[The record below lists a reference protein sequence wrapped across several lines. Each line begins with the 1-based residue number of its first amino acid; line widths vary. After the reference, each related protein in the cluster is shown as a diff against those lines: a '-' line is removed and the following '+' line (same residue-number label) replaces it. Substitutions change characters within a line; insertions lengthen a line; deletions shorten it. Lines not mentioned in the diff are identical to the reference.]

1 MNTSTD
7 NQIMQNP
14 HQPVY
19 FPNLN
24 GVRFIAAFSVLIH
37 HTEQIKYLMGLEDNY
52 GHFLIKDMGK
62 LGVGL
67 FFVLSGFLI
76 TYLLL
81 SEKQRRGDISTKDFY
96 IRRILRIW
104 PLYFIIV
111 ILGFFVFPVIP
122 IFNEPLRD
130 QYYFDADFFKRLPF
144 FLLFLPNL
152 GFVFFRS
159 PYLCAQTWSVGVE
172 EQFYAFW
179 PWIIKSKKPL
189 QTLLKVFVIVGAVLC
204 LTWFYVFKISSL
216 DESTKQRITDGY
228 ELFFSQFRILTMMI
242 GGVGAYLVFAQK
254 DKILHF
260 LFRKDV
266 QIIVYIILILML
278 WNSFHV
284 PGFNMEF
291 YGIFFCFFI
300 LNVARNPNSI
310 VYLEQPIIHYLGKI
324 SYGIYIYHPAI
335 IILCVNTIHWLFG
348 KNLSYPTFNLL
359 LYPSAILLTVAVC
372 ELSFRFV
379 ESPLLRLKDKF
390 NR

>member
-1 MNTSTD
+1 
-7 NQIMQNP
+7 MQQP

-37 HTEQIKYLMGLEDNY
+37 HTEQIKYLMGLQNNY
-52 GHFLIKDMGK
+52 GNFFIKNMGK

-111 ILGFFVFPVIP
+111 ILGFFVFPAIP

-130 QYYFDADFFKRLPF
+130 QYYFDEDFFKRLPF

-152 GFVFFRS
+152 GFVFYRS

-172 EQFYAFW
+172 EQFYAIW
-179 PWIIKSKKPL
+179 PWIIKSKNPIK
-189 QTLLKVFVIVGAVLC
+189 TFIKLLLIF
-204 LTWFYVFKISSL
+204 LTILGISWLYVFKISDLSL
-216 DESTKQRITDGY
+216 ETKTKIKEGL
-228 ELFFSQFRILTMMI
+228 ELFFSQFRILTMVI
-242 GGVGAYLVFAQK
+242 GGGGAYLIFEK
-254 DKILHF
+254 KEKILKII
-260 LFRKDV
+260 FRKDV
-266 QIIVYIILILML
+266 QIIVYLMLILML
-278 WNSFHV
+278 STGLHV

-300 LNVARNPNSI
+300 LNVSQNPNSLI
-310 VYLEQPIIHYLGKI
+310 YLEQKIIHYLGKI
-324 SYGIYIYHPAI
+324 SYGVYIYHPAVI
-335 IILCVNTIHWLFG
+335 VFCVNSIHYFLG
-348 KNLSYPTFNLL
+348 KNLSSLTFNIL
-359 LYPSAILLTVAVC
+359 LYSSAILITILVC
-372 ELSFRFV
+372 ELSYRYI
-379 ESPLLRLKDKF
+379 ETPLLKLKDKF

>member
-1 MNTSTD
+1 
-7 NQIMQNP
+7 MQQP

-37 HTEQIKYLMGLEDNY
+37 HTEQIKYLMGLENNY
-52 GHFLIKDMGK
+52 GNFFIKNLGK

-111 ILGFFVFPVIP
+111 ILGFFVFPNIP

-152 GFVFFRS
+152 GFVFYRS

-172 EQFYAFW
+172 EQFYAIW
-179 PWIIKSKKPL
+179 PWIIKSKNPIK
-189 QTLLKVFVIVGAVLC
+189 TFFKLLLIFLSILGIAWL
-204 LTWFYVFKISSL
+204 YVFKISDLSL
-216 DESTKQRITDGY
+216 ETKTKIQDGL
-228 ELFFSQFRILTMMI
+228 ELFFSQFRILTMVI
-242 GGVGAYLVFAQK
+242 GGGGAYLIFEK
-254 DKILHF
+254 KEKILKI

-266 QIIVYIILILML
+266 QIIVYLVLILML
-278 WNSFHV
+278 STGFHV
-284 PGFNMEF
+284 PGLNMEF

-300 LNVARNPNSI
+300 LNVSQNPNSLI
-310 VYLEQPIIHYLGKI
+310 YLEQKIIHYLGKI
-324 SYGIYIYHPAI
+324 SYGVYIYHPAVI
-335 IILCVNTIHWLFG
+335 VLCVNSIHYFFG
-348 KNLSYPTFNLL
+348 KELPSLAFNVL
-359 LYPSAILLTVAVC
+359 LYSSAVLITILVC

-379 ESPLLRLKDKF
+379 ETPLLKLKDRF

>member
-1 MNTSTD
+1 
-7 NQIMQNP
+7 MQSP
-14 HQPVY
+14 HKPVY

-37 HTEQIKYLMGLEDNY
+37 HTEQIKYLMGLENNY
-52 GHFLIKDMGK
+52 GNFFIKNMGK

-111 ILGFFVFPVIP
+111 LLGFFVFPVIP

-144 FLLFLPNL
+144 FLLFLPNI

-172 EQFYAFW
+172 EQFYAIW
-179 PWIIKSKKPL
+179 PWIIKSKNPL
-189 QTLLKVFVIVGAVLC
+189 KTFFKLLTIF
-204 LTWFYVFKISSL
+204 LTILGIIWLYIFKISNI
-216 DESTKQRITDGY
+216 DEITKQKIQEGT

-242 GGVGAYLVFAQK
+242 GGIGAYLIFAEK
-254 DKILHF
+254 KKILAV

-266 QIIVYIILILML
+266 QVIGYSILALML
-278 WNSFHV
+278 GTGFHV

-291 YGIFFCFFI
+291 YGVFFCFFI
-300 LNVARNPNSI
+300 LNVSQNPNSLI
-310 VYLEQPIIHYLGKI
+310 YLEQKVIHYLGKI
-324 SYGIYIYHPAI
+324 SYGIYIYHPAVI
-335 IILCVNTIHWLFG
+335 VLCVNTIHYFLG
-348 KNLSYPTFNLL
+348 KNISPLNFNLL
-359 LYPSAILLTVAVC
+359 LYPSAVLLTIIVC
-372 ELSFRFV
+372 EFSFRFI
-379 ESPLLRLKDKF
+379 ETPLLKLKNRF

>member
-1 MNTSTD
+1 
-7 NQIMQNP
+7 MQNP

-37 HTEQIKYLMGLEDNY
+37 HTEQIKYLMGLDNIY
-52 GHFLIKDMGK
+52 SNFFIKNLGK

-67 FFVLSGFLI
+67 FFVLSGYLI

-96 IRRILRIW
+96 IRRVLRIW

-122 IFNEPLRD
+122 IFNEPLRN
-130 QYYFDADFFKRLPF
+130 QYYFDEDFFKRLPF

-152 GFVFFRS
+152 GFVFYRA
-159 PYLCAQTWSVGVE
+159 PYLCSQTWSVGVE
-172 EQFYAFW
+172 EQFYAIW
-179 PWIIKSKKPL
+179 PWIIKSKNPIKTFFKL
-189 QTLLKVFVIVGAVLC
+189 VGGFLLILGMLW
-204 LTWFYVFKISSL
+204 LYIFKISDL
-216 DESTKQRITDGY
+216 TETTKQKIQDGVA
-228 ELFFSQFRILTMMI
+228 LFFSQFRILTMVI
-242 GGVGAYLVFAQK
+242 GGIGAYLVFEKK
-254 DKILHF
+254 DKILSI

-266 QIIVYIILILML
+266 QIVVYLILSLML
-278 WNSFHV
+278 GTGFHV
-284 PGFNMEF
+284 PGINMEF

-300 LNVARNPNSI
+300 LNVSQNPNTI
-310 VYLEQPIIHYLGKI
+310 LYLEQKVIHYFGKI
-324 SYGIYIYHPAI
+324 SYGIYIYHPAVI
-335 IILCVNTIHWLFG
+335 VLCVNSIHYFVG
-348 KNLSYPTFNLL
+348 KNLSNLNFNLL
-359 LYPSAILLTVAVC
+359 LYPSAFLLTIAVC

-379 ESPLLRLKDKF
+379 ETPLLKLKDRF

>member
-1 MNTSTD
+1 
-7 NQIMQNP
+7 MQQP

-37 HTEQIKYLMGLEDNY
+37 HTEQIKYLMGLENNY
-52 GHFLIKDMGK
+52 GNFFIKNLGK

-111 ILGFFVFPVIP
+111 ILGFFVFPNIP
-122 IFNEPLRD
+122 IFNEPLRS

-152 GFVFFRS
+152 GFVFYRS

-172 EQFYAFW
+172 EQFYAIW
-179 PWIIKSKKPL
+179 PWIIRSKNPIK
-189 QTLLKVFVIVGAVLC
+189 TFFKLLIIFLTVLGI
-204 LTWFYVFKISSL
+204 LWFYIFKISDLSL
-216 DESTKQRITDGY
+216 ETKSKIHDGL
-228 ELFFSQFRILTMMI
+228 ELFFSQFRILTMVI
-242 GGVGAYLVFAQK
+242 GGIGAYLIFEKKEQIL
-254 DKILHF
+254 KI

-266 QIIVYIILILML
+266 QIIIYSILILML
-278 WNSFHV
+278 STGFHV
-284 PGFNMEF
+284 SGFNMEF

-300 LNVARNPNSI
+300 LNVSQNPDSLI
-310 VYLEQPIIHYLGKI
+310 YLEQKIIHYLGKI
-324 SYGIYIYHPAI
+324 SYGVYIYHPAVI
-335 IILCVNTIHWLFG
+335 VLCINSIHYFLG
-348 KNLSYPTFNLL
+348 KNLPSLTFNLL
-359 LYPSAILLTVAVC
+359 LYSSAVLITILVC
-372 ELSFRFV
+372 ELSFRFI
-379 ESPLLRLKDKF
+379 ETPLLKLKDRF

>member
-1 MNTSTD
+1 
-7 NQIMQNP
+7 MQNP
-14 HQPVY
+14 HQQVY

-37 HTEQIKYLMGLEDNY
+37 HTEQIKYLMGLENIYGNY
-52 GHFLIKDMGK
+52 FIKNLGK

-81 SEKQRRGDISTKDFY
+81 SEKKRRGDISTKAFY

-122 IFNEPLRD
+122 IFNEPLRN

-152 GFVFFRS
+152 GFVFFRA
-159 PYLCAQTWSVGVE
+159 PYLCSQTWSVGIE
-172 EQFYAFW
+172 EQFYAIW
-179 PWIIKSKKPL
+179 PWIIKSKNPVK
-189 QTLLKVFVIVGAVLC
+189 TFFKLLSIFLIVLGLGW
-204 LTWFYVFKISSL
+204 LYIFKISDLS
-216 DESTKQRITDGY
+216 EITKNKIQEGGV
-228 ELFFSQFRILTMMI
+228 LFFSQFRILTMVI
-242 GGVGAYLVFAQK
+242 GGMGAYLIFAK
-254 DKILHF
+254 KEKFLTV
-260 LFRKDV
+260 LFRRDV
-266 QIIVYIILILML
+266 QIIVYSTLTLML
-278 WNSFHV
+278 ATGFHM

-300 LNVARNPNSI
+300 LNVSQNPESI
-310 VYLEQPIIHYLGKI
+310 IYLEQKIIHYLGKI
-324 SYGIYIYHPAI
+324 SYGIYIYHPAVI
-335 IILCVNTIHWLFG
+335 VACVNSIHYFLG
-348 KNLSYPTFNLL
+348 KNVSTTTFNLL
-359 LYPSAILLTVAVC
+359 LYPSAFLLTIIVC
-372 ELSFRFV
+372 ELSFRYI
-379 ESPLLRLKDKF
+379 ETPLLKFKDRF

>member
-1 MNTSTD
+1 
-7 NQIMQNP
+7 MQNP

-37 HTEQIKYLMGLEDNY
+37 HTEQIKFLMGIDNIY
-52 GHFLIKDMGK
+52 GHYFIKNLGK

-81 SEKQRRGDISTKDFY
+81 SEKNRRGDISTKDFY
-96 IRRILRIW
+96 VRRILRIW

-111 ILGFFVFPVIP
+111 ILGFFVFPAIP
-122 IFNEPLRD
+122 IFDEPLRN

-172 EQFYAFW
+172 EQFYAIW
-179 PWIIKSKKPL
+179 PWIIKSKNPVK
-189 QTLLKVFVIVGAVLC
+189 TFFKLLFIFLLILGIAWL
-204 LTWFYVFKISSL
+204 YVFKISDLS
-216 DESTKQRITDGY
+216 ENTKQKIQEGLV
-228 ELFFSQFRILTMMI
+228 LFFSQFRILTMVI
-242 GGVGAYLVFAQK
+242 GGMGAYLIFTK
-254 DKILHF
+254 KEKILRV

-266 QIIVYIILILML
+266 QILVYAILTLML
-278 WNSFHV
+278 GTGFHF
-284 PGFNMEF
+284 PGLNMEF

-300 LNVARNPNSI
+300 LNVSQNPNSI
-310 VYLEQPIIHYLGKI
+310 IYLEQKLIHYLGKI
-324 SYGIYIYHPAI
+324 SYGLYIYHPAVI
-335 IILCVNTIHWLFG
+335 VLCVNSIHYFFG
-348 KNLSYPTFNLL
+348 KSIPNLYFNLL
-359 LYPSAILLTVAVC
+359 LYPSVILLTILVC
-372 ELSFRFV
+372 DLSFRFI
-379 ESPLLRLKDKF
+379 ETPLLKLKDRF

>member
-1 MNTSTD
+1 
-7 NQIMQNP
+7 MQTP
-14 HQPVY
+14 HQQVY

-37 HTEQIKYLMGLEDNY
+37 HTEQIKYLMGLENIYGNY
-52 GHFLIKDMGK
+52 FIKNLGK

-81 SEKQRRGDISTKDFY
+81 SEKERRGDISTKAFY

-111 ILGFFVFPVIP
+111 ILGFFVFPAIP

-152 GFVFFRS
+152 GFVFFRA
-159 PYLCAQTWSVGVE
+159 PYLCSQTWSVGVE
-172 EQFYAFW
+172 EQFYAIW
-179 PWIIKSKKPL
+179 PWIIKSKNPVK
-189 QTLLKVFVIVGAVLC
+189 TFFKLLSIFLVVLG
-204 LTWFYVFKISSL
+204 LAWLYIFKISELS
-216 DESTKQRITDGY
+216 EITKLKIQEGTV
-228 ELFFSQFRILTMMI
+228 LFFSQFRILTMVI
-242 GGVGAYLVFAQK
+242 GGMGAYLIFAK
-254 DKILHF
+254 KEKVLTI

-266 QIIVYIILILML
+266 QLIGYSTLIFML
-278 WNSFHV
+278 AAGFHV

-300 LNVARNPNSI
+300 LNVSQNPKSLI
-310 VYLEQPIIHYLGKI
+310 YLEQKIIHYFGKI
-324 SYGIYIYHPAI
+324 SYGIYIYHPAVI
-335 IILCVNTIHWLFG
+335 VACVNSIHYFFG
-348 KNLSYPTFNLL
+348 KNISTFTFNLL
-359 LYPSAILLTVAVC
+359 LYPSAFLFTIIVC
-372 ELSFRFV
+372 DLSFRYI
-379 ESPLLRLKDKF
+379 ETPLLKFKDKF

>member
-1 MNTSTD
+1 
-7 NQIMQNP
+7 MQNP

-37 HTEQIKYLMGLEDNY
+37 HTEQIKYLMGLDNIY
-52 GHFLIKDMGK
+52 GNYFIKNLGK

-81 SEKQRRGDISTKDFY
+81 SEKKRRGNISTKDFY
-96 IRRILRIW
+96 LRRILRIW

-111 ILGFFVFPVIP
+111 ILGFFVFPIIP
-122 IFNEPLRD
+122 IFNEPLRN
-130 QYYFDADFFKRLPF
+130 QYYFDEDFFKRLPF

-172 EQFYAFW
+172 EQFYAIW
-179 PWIIKSKKPL
+179 PWIIKSKNPVKTFL
-189 QTLLKVFVIVGAVLC
+189 KLLVIFLSILGI
-204 LTWFYVFKISSL
+204 TWLYVFKISDLS
-216 DESTKQRITDGY
+216 ETTKQEIQEGLV
-228 ELFFSQFRILTMMI
+228 LFLSQFRILTMVI
-242 GGVGAYLVFAQK
+242 GGVGAYLVFERK
-254 DKILHF
+254 DKILTF

-266 QIIVYIILILML
+266 QIVVYLILFLML
-278 WNSFHV
+278 GTGFHF
-284 PGFNMEF
+284 PGLNMEF

-300 LNVARNPNSI
+300 LNVSQNTASI
-310 VYLEQPIIHYLGKI
+310 FYLEQKIIHYFGKI
-324 SYGIYIYHPAI
+324 SYGIYIYHPAVI
-335 IILCVNTIHWLFG
+335 VLCVNTIHYFFG
-348 KNLSYPTFNLL
+348 KNLSNSLFNLL
-359 LYPSAILLTVAVC
+359 LYPFAFLLTVVVC
-372 ELSFRFV
+372 ELSFRFI
-379 ESPLLRLKDKF
+379 ETPLLKLKERF

>member
-1 MNTSTD
+1 
-7 NQIMQNP
+7 MQNT

-37 HTEQIKYLMGLEDNY
+37 HTEQIKYLMGLENNY
-52 GHFLIKDMGK
+52 TNFFIKNMGK

-81 SEKQRRGDISTKDFY
+81 SEKKRRGDISAKDFY

-111 ILGFFVFPVIP
+111 LLGFFVFPAIP

-172 EQFYAFW
+172 EQFYAVW
-179 PWIIKSKKPL
+179 PWIIKSKNPVK
-189 QTLLKVFVIVGAVLC
+189 TFVKLLVGF
-204 LTWFYVFKISSL
+204 LTILGLIWLYVFKVSDLS
-216 DESTKQRITDGY
+216 EETKLKVQEGLV
-228 ELFFSQFRILTMMI
+228 LFFSQFRILTMMI
-242 GGVGAYLVFAQK
+242 GGIGAYLIFTK
-254 DKILHF
+254 KEKILTV

-266 QIIVYIILILML
+266 QIIVYAILALML
-278 WNSFHV
+278 GTGFHF
-284 PGFNMEF
+284 PGLNMEF
-291 YGIFFCFFI
+291 YGLFFCFFI
-300 LNVARNPNSI
+300 LNVSQNPKSLI
-310 VYLEQPIIHYLGKI
+310 YLEQKIIHYLGKI
-324 SYGIYIYHPAI
+324 SYGIYIYHPAVI
-335 IILCVNTIHWLFG
+335 VLCINSIHYFLGKTINHL
-348 KNLSYPTFNLL
+348 TFNLI
-359 LYPSAILLTVAVC
+359 LYPTAILLTIIVC
-372 ELSFRFV
+372 DLSFRFI
-379 ESPLLRLKDKF
+379 ETPLLKLKDRF

>member
-1 MNTSTD
+1 
-7 NQIMQNP
+7 MQNP

-37 HTEQIKYLMGLEDNY
+37 HTEQIKYLMGFENNY
-52 GHFLIKDMGK
+52 GNFFIKNMGK

-76 TYLLL
+76 TYLLF
-81 SEKQRRGDISTKDFY
+81 SEKKRRGDISAKDFY

-111 ILGFFVFPVIP
+111 LLGFFVFPAIP

-144 FLLFLPNL
+144 FLLFLPNI
-152 GFVFFRS
+152 GFVFYRS

-172 EQFYAFW
+172 EQFYAIW
-179 PWIIKSKKPL
+179 PWIIKSKNPL
-189 QTLLKVFVIVGAVLC
+189 KTFIKLLVGF
-204 LTWFYVFKISSL
+204 LTILGLIWLYIFKIS
-216 DESTKQRITDGY
+216 DFTEETKFKIQEGLA
-228 ELFFSQFRILTMMI
+228 LFFSQFRILTMMI
-242 GGVGAYLVFAQK
+242 GGIGAYLVFTK
-254 DKILHF
+254 KEKILSI

-266 QIIVYIILILML
+266 QIIVYAILALML
-278 WNSFHV
+278 GTGFHV

-291 YGIFFCFFI
+291 YGFFFCFFI
-300 LNVARNPNSI
+300 LNVSQNPNSI
-310 VYLEQPIIHYLGKI
+310 IYLEQKIIHYLGKI
-324 SYGIYIYHPAI
+324 SYGIYIYHPAVI
-335 IILCVNTIHWLFG
+335 VLCINTIHYFFGDGINHQLF
-348 KNLSYPTFNLL
+348 NFILYPT
-359 LYPSAILLTVAVC
+359 AILLTIMVC
-372 ELSFRFV
+372 EISFRYI
-379 ESPLLRLKDKF
+379 ETPLLKLKDRF

>member
-1 MNTSTD
+1 
-7 NQIMQNP
+7 MQQP

-37 HTEQIKYLMGLEDNY
+37 HTEQIKYLMGLENNY
-52 GHFLIKDMGK
+52 GNFFIKNMGK

-81 SEKQRRGDISTKDFY
+81 SEKNRRGDISTKDFY
-96 IRRILRIW
+96 IRRVLRIW

-111 ILGFFVFPVIP
+111 ILGFFVFPNIP
-122 IFNEPLRD
+122 IFNEPLRN

-152 GFVFFRS
+152 GFVFYRS

-172 EQFYAFW
+172 EQFYAIW
-179 PWIIKSKKPL
+179 PWIIKSKNPVKTFFKFL
-189 QTLLKVFVIVGAVLC
+189 GIFLSILGIAWL
-204 LTWFYVFKISSL
+204 YVFKISDLSL
-216 DESTKQRITDGY
+216 ETKTKIEEGL
-228 ELFFSQFRILTMMI
+228 ELFFSQFRILTMVI
-242 GGVGAYLVFAQK
+242 GGGGAYLIFEKKA
-254 DKILHF
+254 KILKF

-266 QIIVYIILILML
+266 QVIVYSVLVLML
-278 WNSFHV
+278 STGFHV
-284 PGFNMEF
+284 SGFNMEF

-300 LNVARNPNSI
+300 LNVSQNPNSLI
-310 VYLEQPIIHYLGKI
+310 YLEQKIIHYLGKI
-324 SYGIYIYHPAI
+324 SYGVYIYHPAVI
-335 IILCVNTIHWLFG
+335 VLCVNSIHYIFG
-348 KNLSYPTFNLL
+348 KQLHSWAFNIL
-359 LYPSAILLTVAVC
+359 LYTSAVLITILVC
-372 ELSFRFV
+372 ELSYRFI
-379 ESPLLRLKDKF
+379 ETPLLKLKDRF

>member
-1 MNTSTD
+1 
-7 NQIMQNP
+7 MQNT

-37 HTEQIKYLMGLEDNY
+37 HTEQIKYLMGLENNY
-52 GHFLIKDMGK
+52 TNFFIKNMGK

-81 SEKQRRGDISTKDFY
+81 SEKKRRGDISAKDFY

-111 ILGFFVFPVIP
+111 LLGFFVFPAIP

-172 EQFYAFW
+172 EQFYAIW
-179 PWIIKSKKPL
+179 PWIIKSKNPVK
-189 QTLLKVFVIVGAVLC
+189 TFVKLLVGF
-204 LTWFYVFKISSL
+204 LTILGLIWLYVFKISDLS
-216 DESTKQRITDGY
+216 EETKLKVQEGLV
-228 ELFFSQFRILTMMI
+228 LFFSQFRILTMMI
-242 GGVGAYLVFAQK
+242 GGIGAYLIFTK
-254 DKILHF
+254 KEKILTV

-266 QIIVYIILILML
+266 QIIVYAILALML
-278 WNSFHV
+278 GTGFHF
-284 PGFNMEF
+284 PGLNMEF
-291 YGIFFCFFI
+291 YGLFFCFFI
-300 LNVARNPNSI
+300 LNVSQNPKSLI
-310 VYLEQPIIHYLGKI
+310 YLEQKIIHYLGKI
-324 SYGIYIYHPAI
+324 SYGIYIYHPAVI
-335 IILCVNTIHWLFG
+335 VLCINSIHYFFG
-348 KNLSYPTFNLL
+348 KTINHLTFNLI
-359 LYPSAILLTVAVC
+359 LYPTAILLTIIVC
-372 ELSFRFV
+372 DLSFRFI
-379 ESPLLRLKDKF
+379 ETPLLKLKNRF

>member
-1 MNTSTD
+1 
-7 NQIMQNP
+7 MQNP
-14 HQPVY
+14 HQQVY

-37 HTEQIKYLMGLEDNY
+37 HTEQIKYLMGLENIYSNY
-52 GHFLIKDMGK
+52 FIKNLGK

-81 SEKQRRGDISTKDFY
+81 SEKERRGDISTKAFY

-122 IFNEPLRD
+122 IFNEPLRN

-152 GFVFFRS
+152 GFVFFRA
-159 PYLCAQTWSVGVE
+159 PYLCSQTWSVGIE
-172 EQFYAFW
+172 EQFYAIW
-179 PWIIKSKKPL
+179 PWIIKSKNPVKTFL
-189 QTLLKVFVIVGAVLC
+189 KLLSVFFFILALAW
-204 LTWFYVFKISSL
+204 LYIFKISDLS
-216 DESTKQRITDGY
+216 EITKLKIQEGAV
-228 ELFFSQFRILTMMI
+228 LFFSQFRILTMVI
-242 GGVGAYLVFAQK
+242 GGMGAYLIFANK
-254 DKILHF
+254 EKFLTV

-266 QIIVYIILILML
+266 QIIVYSILILML
-278 WNSFHV
+278 ATGFHV

-300 LNVARNPNSI
+300 LNVSQNPESI
-310 VYLEQPIIHYLGKI
+310 IYLEQKIIHYLGKI
-324 SYGIYIYHPAI
+324 SYGIYIYHPAVI
-335 IILCVNTIHWLFG
+335 VVCVNSIHYFVG
-348 KNLSYPTFNLL
+348 KNVSTTTFNLL
-359 LYPSAILLTVAVC
+359 LYPSAFLSTIIVC
-372 ELSFRFV
+372 ELSFRYI
-379 ESPLLRLKDKF
+379 ETPLLKFKDRF

>member
-1 MNTSTD
+1 
-7 NQIMQNP
+7 MQNP
-14 HQPVY
+14 HQQVY

-37 HTEQIKYLMGLEDNY
+37 HTEQIKYLMGLENIYSNY
-52 GHFLIKDMGK
+52 FIKNLGK

-81 SEKQRRGDISTKDFY
+81 SEKERRGDISTKAFY

-122 IFNEPLRD
+122 IFNEPLRN

-152 GFVFFRS
+152 GFVFFRA
-159 PYLCAQTWSVGVE
+159 PYLCSQTWSVGIE
-172 EQFYAFW
+172 EQFYAIW
-179 PWIIKSKKPL
+179 PWIIKSKNPVKTFL
-189 QTLLKVFVIVGAVLC
+189 KLLSVFFFILALAW
-204 LTWFYVFKISSL
+204 LYIFKISDLS
-216 DESTKQRITDGY
+216 EITKLKIQEGAV
-228 ELFFSQFRILTMMI
+228 LFFSQFRILTMVI
-242 GGVGAYLVFAQK
+242 GGMGAYLIFANK
-254 DKILHF
+254 EKFLTV

-266 QIIVYIILILML
+266 QIIVYSILILML
-278 WNSFHV
+278 ATGFHV

-300 LNVARNPNSI
+300 LNVSQNHESI
-310 VYLEQPIIHYLGKI
+310 IYLEQKIIHYLGKI
-324 SYGIYIYHPAI
+324 SYGIYIYHPAVI
-335 IILCVNTIHWLFG
+335 VACVNSIHYFVG
-348 KNLSYPTFNLL
+348 KNVSTTTFNLL
-359 LYPSAILLTVAVC
+359 LYPSAFLSTIIVC
-372 ELSFRFV
+372 ELSFRYI
-379 ESPLLRLKDKF
+379 ETPLLKFKDRF